1 MTYRETKNVAP
12 IDRDLVVANLRRL
25 EAEAAREASANN
37 PMWLLVMVVAVLGAL
52 ITVVKVMRTIP

>member
-25 EAEAAREASANN
+25 EAEAAREANANN
-37 PMWLLVMVVAVLGAL
+37 PLWLLVMVVAVLGAL
-52 ITVVKVMRTIP
+52 ITVVKVMSTIP